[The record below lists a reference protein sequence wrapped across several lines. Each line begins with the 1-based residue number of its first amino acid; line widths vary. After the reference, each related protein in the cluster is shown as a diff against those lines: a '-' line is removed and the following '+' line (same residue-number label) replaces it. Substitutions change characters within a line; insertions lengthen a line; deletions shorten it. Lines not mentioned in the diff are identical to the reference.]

1 MHLHQ
6 EKSHDNMNENFKL
19 SVVTQGFFYMVM
31 TGFKVK
37 LPRL

>member
-19 SVVTQGFFYMVM
+19 SVVTQGFFLY
-31 TGFKVK
+31 GND
-37 LPRL
+37 RL